1 MRYSVI
7 DLPCTAENVQE
18 RMNSFLGHAVFG
30 YLGLRPFFAQHTG
43 AEHTALKRWAAGRS
57 ALVEIG
63 VAEGVS
69 AFAIREGMSEQAT
82 LFLVDPFHLS
92 RMPALNFTRR
102 AARRAVEDCKR
113 GRVEWIEEFSYEA
126 VKRWN
131 KEIDFLLI
139 DGDHSEAGVKRD
151 WDDWSRFV
159 AKRGVVVFH
168 DARTFE
174 GGWTSGSHGPVRLVN
189 DLFRTGTVPVWKI
202 VNEVDSLVVV
212 ERQV

>member
-1 MRYSVI
+1 
-7 DLPCTAENVQE
+7 
-18 RMNSFLGHAVFG
+18 
-30 YLGLRPFFAQHTG
+30 
-43 AEHTALKRWAAGRS
+43 
-57 ALVEIG
+57 
-63 VAEGVS
+63 
-69 AFAIREGMSEQAT
+69 MSEQAT
-82 LFLVDPFHLS
+82 LFLIDPFHLS

-126 VKRWN
+126 VKQWN

-151 WDDWSRFV
+151 WNDWSRFV

-174 GGWTSGSHGPVRLVN
+174 GGGR
-189 DLFRTGTVPVWKI
+189 
-202 VNEVDSLVVV
+202 VVATA
-212 ERQV
+212 RFDW